1 MSAGGQW
8 AQQSV
13 LVVVLVVVVVIFM
26 QLMDHG
32 MLTTSALYGTNGSGQ
47 VRSGRRLMADN
58 NKMG

>member
-13 LVVVLVVVVVIFM
+13 LVVVVVVVVVIFM

-47 VRSGRRLMADN
+47 IRSGRRLMADN
-58 NKMG
+58 KMG

>member
-1 MSAGGQW
+1 MSARGQW

-13 LVVVLVVVVVIFM
+13 LVVVVVVVIFM

-47 VRSGRRLMADN
+47 IRSGRRLMADN

>member
-13 LVVVLVVVVVIFM
+13 LVVEVVVVVVIFM

-47 VRSGRRLMADN
+47 IRSGRRLMADN